1 MKRYLLSATAAAAMT
16 LFVGASSATTVY
28 FTKAESPGVSCCG
41 PVSSTAWAAYG
52 ISSIS
57 SAYWYADGRDLFDT
71 MGLSVSPCCS
81 LGTAVLELAT
91 ASATGVTVDYW
102 SISGNSVKVSVYDSA
117 HSLLGSAGVGG
128 PVDSFGT
135 TSFAG
140 AVKFVEWTG
149 NGGFAQISTLT
160 FGVPEPQT
168 YALMLAGLGIVGFM
182 ARRRKV

>member
-1 MKRYLLSATAAAAMT
+1 MKRNLLAISIAVGMAALSGAASAVTVNFTA
-16 LFVGASSATTVY
+16 
-28 FTKAESPGVSCCG
+28 AESPGVTCCG

-52 ISSIS
+52 IASIS

-81 LGTAVLELAT
+81 LGTGVLELAT

-102 SISGNSVKVSVYDSA
+102 SIRGNSVSVSVYDSA
-117 HSLLGSAGVGG
+117 HMLLGSAGVGG
-128 PVDSFGT
+128 PADAFGT

-140 AVKFVEWTG
+140 AVKYVEWTG
-149 NGGFAQISTLT
+149 NGGFAQVSTLT

-182 ARRRKV
+182 ARRRKA